1 MSLEGGFSRRAVGW
15 IVGLS
20 VASFG
25 LALLLT
31 AFGEDLWGKPS
42 PHSNSFSR
50 SALGHRAVV
59 ELLQS
64 MGVGVMSRRTPGTGA
79 PGTVRPILAA
89 EPDPTVLESAPERLE
104 ELRKEAVAR
113 MAPLVVVLPK
123 WKGVQHKT
131 NPGWIEGAEI
141 LPAAIVGGVLESL
154 GAEGL
159 KELDITRE
167 ASSGCSA
174 RWRSSNAIDYR
185 VQLAPAQ
192 LLAPG
197 PGLEPE
203 VTCGGSLLIARHHP
217 DPAAPEIYLIAD
229 PDLLNNHGLPD
240 GDNAPLVYDFLTHRL
255 GAKGVIFDETIHGF
269 RRTPGI
275 LAEAFRFPLVLA
287 VLQSLVLAGV
297 LLWSGMR
304 RFGKP
309 VPPRAELGNGREVLI
324 ASTARLLTH
333 GGHGAETLSRY
344 FHQTL
349 RSVASGLGLPSDM
362 PDSAVLEKLQRISD
376 ERRLGMNLHTL
387 QEQVNHPPAGEVA
400 TDWALSIAQDLHRW
414 RQEMTDGHRT
424 RS

>member
-1 MSLEGGFSRRAVGW
+1 MSHEGGFSRTAIGW

-20 VASFG
+20 VASFA

-64 MGVGVMSRRTPGTGA
+64 LGVGVMSRRTPGTGA
-79 PGTVRPILAA
+79 PGTARPILAV
-89 EPDPTVLESAPERLE
+89 EPDPEVLASTPERLD
-104 ELRKEAVAR
+104 ELRKEAIAR

-123 WKGVQHKT
+123 WKGLQHKT

-141 LPAAIVGGVLESL
+141 LPVETLDEVLEAL

-159 KELDITRE
+159 KEVRITRE

-174 RWRSSNAIDYR
+174 KGVEYR
-185 VQLAPAQ
+185 VKLSPAQ

-217 DPAAPEIYLIAD
+217 DPAAPEIFLISD

-240 GDNAPLVYDFLTHRL
+240 GDNAALVYDFLTRRL
-255 GAKGVIFDETIHGF
+255 GAKGVIFDETIHGY
-269 RRTPGI
+269 RRTPGL

-297 LLWSGMR
+297 LLWAGMG

-309 VPPRAELGNGREVLI
+309 VPPPAGLGNGREVLI
-324 ASTARLLTH
+324 ASTARLLTQ
-333 GGHGAETLSRY
+333 GGHGAESLARY

-349 RSVASGLGLPSDM
+349 RSLASGLGLSSDT
-362 PDSAVLEKLQRISD
+362 PDSVVLEKLQRISN
-376 ERRLGMNLHTL
+376 ERRLGLNLHTL
-387 QEQVNHPPAGEVA
+387 QEQVKHPPAGEVA